1 MDWSKF
7 NSNINNNSSW
17 ANIDTTKSM
26 WPKVETTE
34 TKTFNLKPFKFTEES
49 NESENSPNTPLIKPF
64 KFGAE
69 TIQLEKSNK
78 FSEEKNEV
86 ENTDNTNNTKS
97 NKFEEEPD
105 TLEQTIRGKFQK
117 KCLLM
122 YRDIM
127 EKSLIEMNKQFN
139 DELKN
144 TISKNNS
151 SKKLYDYSEISD
163 IFCNISNTHERYNL
177 SYQDDINK
185 FINHSLSGIISTFQ
199 TIYNK
204 DDVIRKFS
212 QLEKNE
218 KIILLHQ
225 NRTVEKCVYNDFQQI
240 SNLPDF
246 VYSLVIVTNY
256 SRVLVIKI
264 DKNFNSNNH
273 HIILYEE
280 FNFWIPID
288 YIRLLKIIIINGGNY
303 LKEEIE
309 YIIPGNPYLGTIID
323 PRLIYSILSIM
334 KNLLYNRTYLP
345 EHVIEEMEK
354 NKYELYKLYE
364 DYNYEVSEKN
374 KLKEEVSELK
384 LRLKKIEDTFKQS
397 KKQLGEITNMF

>member
-7 NSNINNNSSW
+7 NSNINNNSYW

-49 NESENSPNTPLIKPF
+49 NESENSHNTPLIKPF

-86 ENTDNTNNTKS
+86 ENTDNIKS

-163 IFCNISNTHERYNL
+163 IFCNILPGPL
-177 SYQDDINK
+177 S
-185 FINHSLSGIISTFQ
+185 
-199 TIYNK
+199 
-204 DDVIRKFS
+204 
-212 QLEKNE
+212 
-218 KIILLHQ
+218 
-225 NRTVEKCVYNDFQQI
+225 
-240 SNLPDF
+240 
-246 VYSLVIVTNY
+246 
-256 SRVLVIKI
+256 
-264 DKNFNSNNH
+264 
-273 HIILYEE
+273 
-280 FNFWIPID
+280 
-288 YIRLLKIIIINGGNY
+288 
-303 LKEEIE
+303 
-309 YIIPGNPYLGTIID
+309 
-323 PRLIYSILSIM
+323 
-334 KNLLYNRTYLP
+334 TY
-345 EHVIEEMEK
+345 
-354 NKYELYKLYE
+354 
-364 DYNYEVSEKN
+364 
-374 KLKEEVSELK
+374 
-384 LRLKKIEDTFKQS
+384 T
-397 KKQLGEITNMF
+397 